1 MGEHEVTR
9 PLTGPD
15 KTTTVSLFP
24 DDLERLKQ
32 HQRQIS
38 FAKSD
43 QLKVKVWFTMPEV
56 IRAML
61 DAAEAKVETGE

>member
-1 MGEHEVTR
+1 MGKHEDAR
-9 PLTGPD
+9 PLAGPD
-15 KTTTVSLFP
+15 RTTTVGLFP

-32 HQRQIS
+32 HQRRIS

-61 DAAEAKVETGE
+61 DAAEAKAETGE